1 MAKVFLSA
9 GHGGTD
15 PGAVGYGLKEKDI
28 NLNVLKACRDEL
40 KAHRVKVVCSR
51 EKDENDSVG
60 QEVREANASKADIAV
75 SFHIN
80 AGGGDGFEA
89 FCSTKNKDGVKL
101 AKLGEKYIKALGQ
114 NSRGVKDGL
123 HLYFVKNTNM
133 TSVLFET
140 FFIDTKDNTIGDT
153 ASEQKVIGVAYA
165 KAILEYLGIKH
176 KELKEE
182 LKTTKPKTQAST
194 TKDESYKVKIT
205 TNILNVR
212 AGAGVNFNVKTKVK
226 KGEVYTIVGTKNGWG
241 KLKSGKGW
249 INLDYAQRI

>member
-1 MAKVFLSA
+1 MVKVFLSA

-40 KAHRVKVVCSR
+40 KAHGVKVVCSR
-51 EKDENDSVG
+51 EKDENDPVG
-60 QEVREANASKADIAV
+60 QEVKEANKSEADIAV

-89 FCSTKNKDGVKL
+89 FCNTKNKDGVKL
-101 AKLGEKYIKALGQ
+101 AELGEKYIKALGQ

-123 HLYFVKNTNM
+123 HLYFVKNTTM

-140 FFIDTKDNTIGDT
+140 FFIDSKDKNIGDT
-153 ASEQKVIGVAYA
+153 ASEQKAIGVAYA
-165 KAILEYLGIKH
+165 KAILEYLGVEDKP
-176 KELKEE
+176 
-182 LKTTKPKTQAST
+182 KTTKPKAQAST
-194 TKDESYKVKIT
+194 VKDESFKVKVT
-205 TNILNVR
+205 TDILNVR
-212 AGAGVNFNVKTKVK
+212 AGAGVNFNITTKVK
-226 KGEVYTIVGTKNGWG
+226 KGDVYTIVDTKNGWG

-249 INLDYAQRI
+249 INLDYTQRI

>member
-40 KAHRVKVVCSR
+40 KAHGVKVVCSR
-51 EKDENDSVG
+51 EKDENDPVG
-60 QEVREANASKADIAV
+60 QEVKEANKSKADVAV

-89 FCSTKNKDGVKL
+89 FCNLKNKDGVRL
-101 AKLGEKYIKALGQ
+101 AELGEKYIKALGQ

-123 HLYFVKNTNM
+123 HLYFVKNTTM

-140 FFIDTKDNTIGDT
+140 FFIDTKDKNIGDT
-153 ASEQKVIGVAYA
+153 ASEQKAIGVAYA
-165 KAILEYLGIKH
+165 KAILEYLGVKA
-176 KELKEE
+176 KPKA
-182 LKTTKPKTQAST
+182 TKPKTQTST
-194 TKDESYKVKIT
+194 VKDESFKVKIT
-205 TNILNVR
+205 ANILNVR
-212 AGAGVNFNVKTKVK
+212 AGAGTNFKINAKVK
-226 KGEVYTIVGTKNGWG
+226 KGEVYTIVESKNGWG
-241 KLKSGKGW
+241 KLKSGSGW
-249 INLDYAQRI
+249 ISLEHTQRI